1 MEHHVYFWMKE
12 DRKNNEDRAEF
23 EAGMS
28 RLMESVTLDSGCW
41 GQPAATQERPVTDHS
56 WDYGLSF
63 KFATL
68 DDHERYQGGDPHHQK
83 FVETFQDWWDKVL
96 VMDLG

>member
-1 MEHHVYFWMKE
+1 M
-12 DRKNNEDRAEF
+12 
-23 EAGMS
+23 
-28 RLMESVTLDSGCW
+28 
-41 GQPAATQERPVTDHS
+41 TDHS

-68 DDHERYQGGDPHHQK
+68 DDHNDYQGDDPHHRE
-83 FVETFQDWWDKVL
+83 FVETFKDWWDKVR